1 MGRVVV
7 IVPVWEVNVGGEVLG
22 FDDQEPAGVK
32 KLVESREFG
41 LGMVEVFDDFAADD
55 KIVGGA
61 QSLGVRDENG
71 IVGGHGI
78 SLFLEEFGND
88 RAGSCAVV

>member
-1 MGRVVV
+1 M
-7 IVPVWEVNVGGEVLG
+7 
-22 FDDQEPAGVK
+22 
-32 KLVESREFG
+32 ESGKFG
-41 LGMVEVFDDFAADD
+41 LGVVKVFDDFAADD
-55 KIVGGA
+55 KIVGGT

>member
-1 MGRVVV
+1 MGWV
-7 IVPVWEVNVGGEVLG
+7 IDVVPVGKVNVGVKELG
-22 FDDQEPAGVK
+22 FDDQEAAWVK
-32 KLVESREFG
+32 KLVELREFG
-41 LGMVEVFDDFAADD
+41 LGMVKVFDDFAADD

-71 IVGGHGI
+71 IIGGHGI